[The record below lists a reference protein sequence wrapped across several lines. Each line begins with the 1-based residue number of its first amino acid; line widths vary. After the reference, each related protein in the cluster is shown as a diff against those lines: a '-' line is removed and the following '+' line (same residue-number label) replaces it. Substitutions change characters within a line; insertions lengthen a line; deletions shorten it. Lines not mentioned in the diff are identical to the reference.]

1 MGAPIYF
8 TEPPCCHSGDCG
20 YIDCDGVPLHDQS
33 LFFNCGYV
41 VPPLNAQYEEVQP
54 DLHSLERYDFSKCQ
68 IFPGTLNRPLRVLY
82 LKRYA
87 YYEKPLVL
95 SISLR
100 KERKI
105 MIDKQQDFL
114 TLTGAARR
122 ARSEGYDI
130 TYHSLR
136 NLVAAGYISH
146 VPNGSRIY
154 IFYPNLVNFI
164 QNGLTAEQSLE
175 YQLSRARN

>member
-1 MGAPIYF
+1 MSPHTVYF
-8 TEPPCCHSGDCG
+8 LSTP
-20 YIDCDGVPLHDQS
+20 Q
-33 LFFNCGYV
+33 
-41 VPPLNAQYEEVQP
+41 
-54 DLHSLERYDFSKCQ
+54 
-68 IFPGTLNRPLRVLY
+68 
-82 LKRYA
+82 YA

-95 SISLR
+95 STSLR

>member
-1 MGAPIYF
+1 MSPHTVYF
-8 TEPPCCHSGDCG
+8 LSTP
-20 YIDCDGVPLHDQS
+20 Q
-33 LFFNCGYV
+33 
-41 VPPLNAQYEEVQP
+41 
-54 DLHSLERYDFSKCQ
+54 
-68 IFPGTLNRPLRVLY
+68 
-82 LKRYA
+82 YA

-95 SISLR
+95 STSLR
-100 KERKI
+100 KERKT

>member
-1 MGAPIYF
+1 MIPTPTDTMIPLG
-8 TEPPCCHSGDCG
+8 PPKIPCAVMD
-20 YIDCDGVPLHDQS
+20 
-33 LFFNCGYV
+33 
-41 VPPLNAQYEEVQP
+41 
-54 DLHSLERYDFSKCQ
+54 
-68 IFPGTLNRPLRVLY
+68 
-82 LKRYA
+82 
-87 YYEKPLVL
+87 KP
-95 SISLR
+95 
-100 KERKI
+100 
-105 MIDKQQDFL
+105 QDFL

>member
-1 MGAPIYF
+1 
-8 TEPPCCHSGDCG
+8 
-20 YIDCDGVPLHDQS
+20 
-33 LFFNCGYV
+33 
-41 VPPLNAQYEEVQP
+41 
-54 DLHSLERYDFSKCQ
+54 
-68 IFPGTLNRPLRVLY
+68 
-82 LKRYA
+82 
-87 YYEKPLVL
+87 
-95 SISLR
+95 
-100 KERKI
+100 

-154 IFYPNLVNFI
+154 IFYPKWYRWAPPS
-164 QNGLTAEQSLE
+164 TWC
-175 YQLSRARN
+175 SRPCLHR

>member
-1 MGAPIYF
+1 
-8 TEPPCCHSGDCG
+8 
-20 YIDCDGVPLHDQS
+20 
-33 LFFNCGYV
+33 
-41 VPPLNAQYEEVQP
+41 
-54 DLHSLERYDFSKCQ
+54 
-68 IFPGTLNRPLRVLY
+68 
-82 LKRYA
+82 
-87 YYEKPLVL
+87 
-95 SISLR
+95 
-100 KERKI
+100 

-154 IFYPNLVNFI
+154 IFYPNLVHFI
-164 QNGLTAEQSLE
+164 QKGLTAEQSLE
-175 YQLSRARN
+175 YTYADSINIAA

>member
-1 MGAPIYF
+1 
-8 TEPPCCHSGDCG
+8 
-20 YIDCDGVPLHDQS
+20 
-33 LFFNCGYV
+33 
-41 VPPLNAQYEEVQP
+41 
-54 DLHSLERYDFSKCQ
+54 
-68 IFPGTLNRPLRVLY
+68 
-82 LKRYA
+82 
-87 YYEKPLVL
+87 
-95 SISLR
+95 
-100 KERKI
+100 

-114 TLTGAARR
+114 TLTAAARR

-130 TYHSLR
+130 TYHSLL

>member
-1 MGAPIYF
+1 
-8 TEPPCCHSGDCG
+8 
-20 YIDCDGVPLHDQS
+20 
-33 LFFNCGYV
+33 
-41 VPPLNAQYEEVQP
+41 
-54 DLHSLERYDFSKCQ
+54 
-68 IFPGTLNRPLRVLY
+68 
-82 LKRYA
+82 
-87 YYEKPLVL
+87 
-95 SISLR
+95 
-100 KERKI
+100 

-154 IFYPNLVNFI
+154 IFYPNLVH
-164 QNGLTAEQSLE
+164 
-175 YQLSRARN
+175 LSRRGSRLNRAWSTSSPAPATNSTIRPRHPPDAGGHF

>member
-1 MGAPIYF
+1 MQDHCSEAF
-8 TEPPCCHSGDCG
+8 H
-20 YIDCDGVPLHDQS
+20 VPEDHA
-33 LFFNCGYV
+33 
-41 VPPLNAQYEEVQP
+41 AQQAENPY
-54 DLHSLERYDFSKCQ
+54 
-68 IFPGTLNRPLRVLY
+68 
-82 LKRYA
+82 
-87 YYEKPLVL
+87 
-95 SISLR
+95 
-100 KERKI
+100 
-105 MIDKQQDFL
+105 KQQDFL

-154 IFYPNLVNFI
+154 VFYPNVIRFL
-164 QNGLTAEQSLE
+164 QKGLTAEQSLD

>member
-1 MGAPIYF
+1 M
-8 TEPPCCHSGDCG
+8 
-20 YIDCDGVPLHDQS
+20 V
-33 LFFNCGYV
+33 N
-41 VPPLNAQYEEVQP
+41 
-54 DLHSLERYDFSKCQ
+54 
-68 IFPGTLNRPLRVLY
+68 
-82 LKRYA
+82 
-87 YYEKPLVL
+87 KP
-95 SISLR
+95 
-100 KERKI
+100 
-105 MIDKQQDFL
+105 QDFL

-154 IFYPNLVNFI
+154 IFDPSWVNVI
-164 QNGLTAEQSLE
+164 QKGRAAEQSLE

>member
-1 MGAPIYF
+1 M
-8 TEPPCCHSGDCG
+8 
-20 YIDCDGVPLHDQS
+20 
-33 LFFNCGYV
+33 
-41 VPPLNAQYEEVQP
+41 
-54 DLHSLERYDFSKCQ
+54 
-68 IFPGTLNRPLRVLY
+68 
-82 LKRYA
+82 
-87 YYEKPLVL
+87 L

-114 TLTGAARR
+114 TLTGAAPR

-175 YQLSRARN
+175 YQLSRARNWSNRSPSVSSDAEGIFLKQEVQIYVLWKLRSSNLRYR